1 MQERQT
7 ASYEEQT
14 SLRDWTASFSC
25 VSTAKGTGLPT
36 AFSAPSF
43 SCFKHRLRGAWSLS
57 INSEDCAGG
66 GSSLVSSTGACLSS
80 RSFCFFRAD
89 RLLSLRACLA
99 ASKASRSP
107 PRQSSSEPTLDAVP
121 GREPPPA
128 RRAAR
133 SMRDSSCGSRDR
145 ERLRSFFLAMLRCPN
160 RKSSCGVRRATVLA
174 RDWDRVARGPTAASR
189 RLTAHRRF

>member
-57 INSEDCAGG
+57 SNSDCAAG

-145 ERLRSFFLAMLRCPN
+145 ERLRSFLRAMLRCPN
-160 RKSSCGVRRATVLA
+160 RKSWCGGRSCHGARARLGP
-174 RDWDRVARGPTAASR
+174 RCEGPDRCVPSAA
-189 RLTAHRRF
+189 AHRRF